1 MLFRRGIVFALVV
14 LAGSLALPAAATGLS
29 VEGTSFVL
37 RQEGRVLRSPD
48 LVGAELD
55 LGDGNVLR
63 IDAVRTD
70 PQDPTIFLHS
80 FSTRDAVSDWQ
91 NPCDADASGKR
102 EGFPLPGRWDAN
114 GAFHPGTEHFA
125 LTCTSGA
132 QAKCIR
138 FGYKPWKQSK
148 DGQSLL
154 PLYEACIRMVR
165 ADYCGTGE
173 ATTLDGTEIDIYD
186 DRSIQHPEAGPEFL
200 FEAGWSPQGAVC
212 VNHTRI
218 PKNITTQA
226 LASHCPRLAN
236 ALGQACDEATARKL
250 GAVLFNRSR

>member
-1 MLFRRGIVFALVV
+1 M
-14 LAGSLALPAAATGLS
+14 
-29 VEGTSFVL
+29 
-37 RQEGRVLRSPD
+37 LRSPD

-70 PQDPTIFLHS
+70 PEDPTIFLHS

-186 DRSIQHPEAGPEFL
+186 DRSIQHPKPAPSSCLKRGGRLKVQFASTIPASRKTSL
-200 FEAGWSPQGAVC
+200 PKRWRAIVPALRTHWGKHAMKQPRANSGRCCSIAHADRTAMCAALICYKRCLPTPSTRQTSGSP
-212 VNHTRI
+212 
-218 PKNITTQA
+218 P
-226 LASHCPRLAN
+226 ASWPRPA
-236 ALGQACDEATARKL
+236 
-250 GAVLFNRSR
+250 